1 MGQVTASTNG
11 LLPQWS
17 SICDTL
23 IFTVLAH
30 SAELASDLSLGQGCY
45 MCGSRTT
52 YDKSC
57 SCVNVLGLLIK

>member
-30 SAELASDLSLGQGCY
+30 SAEPVTEGRGV
-45 MCGSRTT
+45 
-52 YDKSC
+52 K
-57 SCVNVLGLLIK
+57 CVAQEQLVTKVVLV